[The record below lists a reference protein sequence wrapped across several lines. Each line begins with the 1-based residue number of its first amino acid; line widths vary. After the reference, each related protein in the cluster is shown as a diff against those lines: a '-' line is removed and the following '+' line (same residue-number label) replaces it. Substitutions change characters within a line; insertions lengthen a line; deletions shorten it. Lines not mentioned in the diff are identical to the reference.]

1 MKSRSEIG
9 IRVGATAIIWAF
21 ATGMLAICI
30 PLVGITGSQLLPLA
44 AIAGATIST
53 VVVRY
58 QPRYP
63 SNSPFLTNSEPE
75 IEQRIANLEMI
86 LSNQ

>member
-1 MKSRSEIG
+1 
-9 IRVGATAIIWAF
+9 
-21 ATGMLAICI
+21 MLAICL
-30 PLVGITGSQLLPLA
+30 PFVGINGSPLLPLA
-44 AIAGATIST
+44 AIAGATVST
-53 VVVRY
+53 VVVWH

-75 IEQRIANLEMI
+75 IEQPIANLEMI